1 MFSNTYHLF
10 IQTFSRRTSSCAAV
24 LAYRVGF
31 RLRDPHD
38 GLVKYPHRKR
48 GDIESHFI
56 MNWTV
61 PGRSAGTQDLY
72 QAILDEIGMTETR
85 INSRMFREFVT
96 AMPHEGTNKRRS
108 NLTERF
114 AGALSRGFG
123 ITTIVGQHLPPD
135 EVTDNYHCHI
145 LGLLRAVD
153 RSDGQPRLKGKVRK
167 LDARKTVKAI
177 RRLWQ
182 KMVNGYYRDLGIDK
196 TVSCE
201 SYKTLGFDQIPTIH
215 EGPGARIKNG
225 ERPQINKAIRERNKT
240 RTPGLNSSAPGRI
253 EAAKARKALKKERA
267 ELNQQI
273 KAVKERIRHNLE
285 SATLNSRQKK
295 QVADLKKYVAAAIAE
310 CGSAKEIS
318 EHIKDSY
325 GRGTVGKNVYYRLRN
340 SLPPAGGDH
349 EVQYARDGVE
359 LLALLF
365 ETGSDDDLKKLKRWA
380 SGITHTV
387 SAKSV
392 NLNDPFVLERLRV
405 WEILAEEDKQA
416 SPQPPPPP
424 PAGAGEMKIGT

>member
-1 MFSNTYHLF
+1 
-10 IQTFSRRTSSCAAV
+10 
-24 LAYRVGF
+24 
-31 RLRDPHD
+31 LRDPHD

-167 LDARKTVKAI
+167 LDARKTVKVI

-182 KMVNGYYRDLGIDK
+182 KMLNRYYRDLGIDK

-201 SYKTLGFDQIPTIH
+201 SYETLGIDQVPTIH

-240 RTPGLNSSAPGRI
+240 IIQGLNSSAPGRR
-253 EAAKARKALKKERA
+253 EAAKARKALKMERA

-273 KAVKERIRHNLE
+273 KAVKERIRQNLT
-285 SATLNSRQKK
+285 AAKLNSRQKK
-295 QVADLKKYVAAAIAE
+295 QAADLRKFVITATTE
-310 CGSAKEIS
+310 CGSAHEVS
-318 EHIKDSY
+318 EFVKNRI
-325 GRGTVGKNVYYRLRN
+325 GRGAEGKNAFYRLRK
-340 SLPPAGGDH
+340 SLPPAGGDN
-349 EVQYARDGVE
+349 EVQDARDGVE

-365 ETGSDDDLKKLKRWA
+365 ETESDDALKKLKRWA
-380 SGITHTV
+380 SGTILIVTPD
-387 SAKSV
+387 SL
-392 NLNDPFVLERLRV
+392 NLDDPFVLDRLRD
-405 WEILAEEDKQA
+405 WEILEEEDKQ
-416 SPQPPPPP
+416 PPP
-424 PAGAGEMKIGT
+424 PAGAGEMQIGT